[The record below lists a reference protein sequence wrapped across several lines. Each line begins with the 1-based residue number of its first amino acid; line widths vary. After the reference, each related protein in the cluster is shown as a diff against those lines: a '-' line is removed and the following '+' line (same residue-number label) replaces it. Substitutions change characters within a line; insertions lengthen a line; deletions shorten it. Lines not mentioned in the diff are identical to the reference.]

1 MKSLRVIVF
10 LTLLCCGG
18 VVSYAQDVQ
27 FSQFY
32 AAPLYLNP
40 AFTGSSERGRAGLNF
55 RRQWPAFNHSFTTV
69 SAFTDYHMKN
79 LNSGVG
85 LIVNQHQ
92 EDFLGFQSTEVGFLY
107 AYKLKV
113 AENLVL
119 RAGAQ
124 GSLFSKNVNFED
136 LIFGDQIDIVN
147 GQALGASGEVL
158 NVDANSTFLSLSSGL
173 LLYTNDFWF
182 GASVHHINQP
192 NQSFMDQNSPLK
204 RKYSFHIG
212 YKFDLASGNRLRSLS
227 YQFQERSFTLAA
239 NYKRQG
245 GFSQFDFGAQLYLQP
260 LVFGLSYRGLPF
272 SPLENLFNSDA
283 LITLVGVELNQNVS
297 MAYSYDF
304 TISKLANASG
314 GAHEISLTFRF
325 GKVSRRSRRDT
336 ILPCF
341 KY

>member
-1 MKSLRVIVF
+1 MKGIKFILG
-10 LTLLCCGG
+10 LCLML
-18 VVSYAQDVQ
+18 SINLSKAQDVQ

-40 AFTGSSERGRAGLNF
+40 AFTGSTERGRAGLNF
-55 RRQWPAFNHSFTTV
+55 RRQWPALNHSFTTV
-69 SAFTDYHMKN
+69 SAFSDYHLNN
-79 LNSGVG
+79 LNSGIG
-85 LIVNQHQ
+85 FILNQHK
-92 EDFLGFQSTEVGFLY
+92 EDFLGFQSTEVGLLY
-107 AYKLKV
+107 AYKLKLTD
-113 AENLVL
+113 ALVL
-119 RAGAQ
+119 RAGIQ
-124 GSLFSKNVNFED
+124 GSLFNKNINFEN
-136 LIFGDQIDIVN
+136 LVFGNQIDIVN
-147 GQALGASGEVL
+147 GQVIGASGEVF
-158 NVDANSTFLSLSSGL
+158 NVDANSSFLSLSSGL
-173 LLYTNDFWF
+173 LLYTNNFWF
-182 GASVHHINQP
+182 GGSVHHINQP
-192 NQSFMDQNSPLK
+192 SQSFIDGNSVLK
-204 RKYSFHIG
+204 RKYSFHMG
-212 YKFDLASGNRLRSLS
+212 YKFSLASGGRLRSLS
-227 YQFQERSFTLAA
+227 YQFQERSLSLAV